1 MKFTFLAALAIS
13 LFLFHS
19 TAFSQDED
27 TTYWNNSGVF
37 NLTGSQVSLT
47 NWQAGG
53 ENSVALNGFFNYKI
67 QYQKDNISWDNFAE
81 AAFGASRLSEGDF
94 FKTDD
99 RYEVGTKLGYRLN
112 SKLDLT
118 AFSTFRTQ
126 FTEGFKTDDET
137 GEVNRISHSFAPAY
151 LFGGIGTEWEPV
163 DWFKINVAPLSTKIT
178 YVRIQEL
185 ADRGEFGVDP
195 AEFDSQGNMIAEG
208 KNARYEFGGYVKIW
222 LKKEIFENVTV
233 ETKADFFSNYLEKT
247 KNIDVTW
254 DLMINMKVNSWLS
267 ANLTTNLIY
276 DDDINIRVG
285 TDEAGNPIAGPRTQF
300 KQVLGAG
307 LSFKL

>member
-1 MKFTFLAALAIS
+1 MKLKFLLVTAIVLVLS
-13 LFLFHS
+13 GTTAHS
-19 TAFSQDED
+19 QED
-27 TTYWNNSGVF
+27 TTYWRNSGIF
-37 NLTGSQVSLT
+37 SLTGSQVSLT

-53 ENSVALNGFFNYKI
+53 ENSVALNGFFNYKLD
-67 QYQKDNISWDNFAE
+67 YKKDKITWNTFAE
-81 AAFGASRLSEGDF
+81 AAFGASRLSGGDF

-99 RYEVGTKLGYRLN
+99 RYEVGTKLGYHLN
-112 SKLDLT
+112 SQLDLT
-118 AFSTFRTQ
+118 AFTTFRTQ
-126 FTEGFKTDDET
+126 FTEGFKTDAET

-151 LFGGIGTEWEPV
+151 LFGGLGTEWEPV
-163 DWFKINVAPLSTKIT
+163 DWFQINFAPLSTKIT

-185 ADRGEFGVDP
+185 ANRGEFGVTP
-195 AEFDSQGNMIAEG
+195 AEFDSEGNMIAEG

-222 LKKEIFENVTV
+222 LKKEIFENVTL
-233 ETKADFFSNYLEKT
+233 ETKADFFSNYLENA

-254 DLMINMKVNSWLS
+254 DLMVNMKINSWLS

-307 LSFKL
+307 LSFTL

>member
-1 MKFTFLAALAIS
+1 MKIKLLIA
-13 LFLFHS
+13 
-19 TAFSQDED
+19 TAFSFMLISNNATSQSD
-27 TTYWNNSGVF
+27 TSYWKNSGVF
-37 NLTGSQVSLT
+37 SLTGSQVSLT

-67 QYQKDNISWDNFAE
+67 DYKKNKIAWNNFAE

-99 RYEVGTKLGYRLN
+99 RYEVGTKLGYHLKSN
-112 SKLDLT
+112 LDLT

-126 FTEGFKTDDET
+126 FTEGFKTDAET

-151 LFGGIGTEWEPV
+151 LFGGLGAEWEPAEWLQV
-163 DWFKINVAPLSTKIT
+163 NFAPLSTKIT
-178 YVRIQEL
+178 YVRIQDL

-195 AEFDSQGNMIAEG
+195 AQFDGAGNKIVDG
-208 KNARYEFGGYVKIW
+208 KNARYEFGGYLKVW
-222 LKKEIFENVTV
+222 MKKEVVENVTI
-233 ETKADFFSNYLEKT
+233 ETKADFFSNYLENA

-254 DLMINMKVNSWLS
+254 DLMINMKINSWLS

-285 TDEAGNPIAGPRTQF
+285 TDETGNPIAGPRTQF

-307 LSFKL
+307 LSFEL